1 MTETNL
7 TTRSDGMIGKIIRD
21 YKIVG
26 YMGGGGMSEVYLARR
41 ADGMLKRTAVIKIV
55 GSHLPTQGRLRFIG
69 EMQAQESLNHPNI
82 AQIYDAGQL
91 EDGRPFM
98 IIEYVNGRCLR
109 EMLVDQKSGDRSP
122 VALPLEVAA
131 EIAEQACAGLGEA
144 HRKKIVHRDIKPE
157 NIIVSPEGDK
167 YKVKIIDFGIA
178 LPQEGGMVPTRT
190 PTAGVIGT
198 PEYISPEQV
207 MPSRYYLDEPGE
219 KPSYSADIYALGV
232 VIYEMLTGKR
242 PFAGNGYEVA
252 LKHTWEIPVAP
263 SKVRPEFNIPEAVD
277 QVVLK
282 ALAKQPAERQKS
294 IELLA
299 DELKAAIKTSWELEG
314 LPTQPA
320 VIKPTHDE
328 EPPTHNLEP
337 EATLPTAPKSA
348 RATYFLVLPGI
359 LLVGLLTLLLYF
371 KPWKSNSEPITGAT
385 AGAPMYSSTT
395 SAPISKMKV
404 SLIRRDKRGNEESV
418 SPETTFYNDDGVR
431 IRVQADQNGF
441 LYILS
446 RGSSGKVSM
455 LYPDQRIQGGNNQIV
470 KGQEVRIPT
479 GDGWFQ
485 FNRAPGTETFYLVF
499 AENKTEGLI
508 SELENV
514 RSQAK
519 IALPAEVE
527 SHAVDLA
534 TTGGDLKGQG
544 TLFGA
549 LKLSHQP

>member
-1 MTETNL
+1 
-7 TTRSDGMIGKIIRD
+7 MIGKIIRD
-21 YKIVG
+21 YKIVD
-26 YMGGGGMSEVYLARR
+26 YVGGGGMSEVYLARR
-41 ADGMLKRTAVIKIV
+41 SDGMLKRTAVIKIV
-55 GSHLPTQGRLRFIG
+55 GAHLPTQERLRFIG

-98 IIEYVNGRCLR
+98 IIEYVDGQSLR

-122 VALPLEVAA
+122 VALPLEVVA
-131 EIAEQACAGLGEA
+131 EIAEQACAGLSEA

-157 NIIVSPEGDK
+157 NIIVSHDGDK

-207 MPSRYYLDEPGE
+207 MPTRYYLEEPGE
-219 KPSYSADIYALGV
+219 RPGYSADIYALGV

-252 LKHTWEIPVAP
+252 LKHTWEIPIAP
-263 SKVRPEFNIPEAVD
+263 SKVGPELNIPEAVD
-277 QVVLK
+277 RVVLK
-282 ALAKQPAERQKS
+282 ALAKQPAERQKT

-299 DELKAAIKTSWELEG
+299 QELKAAIKTSRELEV
-314 LPTQPA
+314 LTTQPTLL
-320 VIKPTHDE
+320 KLTQNE
-328 EPPTHNLEP
+328 EPQAL
-337 EATLPTAPKSA
+337 LPIESKSA
-348 RATYFLVLPGI
+348 RAKYILVLPG
-359 LLVGLLTLLLYF
+359 LFLAGLLTLLLYF
-371 KPWKSNSEPITGAT
+371 KPWKSNSKPITGST
-385 AGAPMYSSTT
+385 SGSPVYSSAA
-395 SAPISKMKV
+395 SVPISKMEV
-404 SLIRRDKRGNEESV
+404 SLIRRDKRGNEETV
-418 SPETTFYNDDGVR
+418 SPETRFYNGDGVR
-431 IRVQADQNGF
+431 IRIQADQKGF

-455 LYPDQRIQGGNNQIV
+455 LYPDPRIQGGNNQIA

-479 GDGWFQ
+479 DDGWFY
-485 FNRAPGTETFYLVF
+485 FNRAPGTETIYLLF
-499 AENKTEGLI
+499 AENKTERFI
-508 SELENV
+508 SELENAT
-514 RSQAK
+514 SQAK
-519 IALPAEVE
+519 IALPAGLE
-527 SHAVDLA
+527 SQAVDLA
-534 TTGGDLKGQG
+534 TTGGALKGQG

>member
-1 MTETNL
+1 MESNL
-7 TTRSDGMIGKIIRD
+7 TTRSEDMIGKIVRD

-41 ADGMLKRTAVIKIV
+41 SDGMLKRTAVIKIV
-55 GSHLPTQGRLRFIG
+55 GAHLPPQGRLRFIG

-98 IIEYVNGRCLR
+98 IIEFVEGQSLR

-122 VALPLEVAA
+122 VALPLDVAA
-131 EIAEQACAGLGEA
+131 DIAEQACAGLSEA

-157 NIIVSPEGDK
+157 NIIVSADGDK

-178 LPQEGGMVPTRT
+178 LPQEDGMVPTRT

-219 KPSYSADIYALGV
+219 RPGYSADIYALGV
-232 VIYEMLTGKR
+232 VIYEMLTGMR

-252 LKHTWEIPVAP
+252 LKHTWEIPIAP
-263 SKVRPEFNIPEAVD
+263 SKVRPGLNIPEAVD
-277 QVVLK
+277 KVVLK

-299 DELKAAIKTSWELEG
+299 QELKAAIITSRELEI

-320 VIKPTHDE
+320 IKKPTQNE
-328 EPPTHNLEP
+328 ELEAP
-337 EATLPTAPKSA
+337 LPTAPKSA

-371 KPWKSNSEPITGAT
+371 KPWKSNTDVITGAT
-385 AGAPMYSSTT
+385 AGGPAYSLPT
-395 SAPISKMKV
+395 SPPIPKMKV
-404 SLIRRDKRGNEESV
+404 SLIRRDKRGNEEVV
-418 SPETTFYNDDGVR
+418 SPETRFYNGDGVR
-431 IRVQADQNGF
+431 IRIQSDQNGF

-455 LYPDQRIQGGNNQIV
+455 LYPDRRIQSGNNRIAKEQV
-470 KGQEVRIPT
+470 VSIPT
-479 GDGWFQ
+479 DRGWYTL
-485 FNRAPGTETFYLVF
+485 NNAPGTEMIYLVF
-499 AENKTEGLI
+499 AENKTERFI
-508 SELENV
+508 SELENAA
-514 RSQAK
+514 SQAK
-519 IALPAEVE
+519 ITLPAELE
-527 SHAVDLA
+527 SQAVDLA

-544 TLFGA
+544 TLLGA
-549 LKLSHQP
+549 LKLIHQP

>member
-1 MTETNL
+1 MESNL
-7 TTRSDGMIGKIIRD
+7 TTRSEDMIGKIVRD

-41 ADGMLKRTAVIKIV
+41 SDGMLKRTAVIKIV
-55 GSHLPTQGRLRFIG
+55 GAHLPPQGRLRFIG

-98 IIEYVNGRCLR
+98 IIEFVEGQSLR

-122 VALPLEVAA
+122 IALPLDVAA
-131 EIAEQACAGLGEA
+131 DIAEQACAGLSEA

-157 NIIVSPEGDK
+157 NIIVSADGDK

-178 LPQEGGMVPTRT
+178 LPQEDGMVPTRT

-219 KPSYSADIYALGV
+219 RPGYSADIYALGV
-232 VIYEMLTGKR
+232 VIYEMLTGVR

-252 LKHTWEIPVAP
+252 LKHTWEIPIAP
-263 SKVRPEFNIPEAVD
+263 SKVRPELNIPEAVD
-277 QVVLK
+277 KVVLK

-294 IELLA
+294 IEILA
-299 DELKAAIKTSWELEG
+299 QELKAAIITSRELEI
-314 LPTQPA
+314 LPTQP
-320 VIKPTHDE
+320 VVLKPTQNE
-328 EPPTHNLEP
+328 ELEAP
-337 EATLPTAPKSA
+337 LPTAPKSA

-359 LLVGLLTLLLYF
+359 LLAGLLTLLLYF
-371 KPWKSNSEPITGAT
+371 KPWKSNSEPITGAI
-385 AGAPMYSSTT
+385 AGSPAYSPTT
-395 SAPISKMKV
+395 PPTIPKMKV
-404 SLIRRDKRGNEESV
+404 SLIRRDKRGNEEVV
-418 SPETTFYNDDGVR
+418 SPETRFYNGDGIR
-431 IRVQADQNGF
+431 IRIQSDQNGF

-455 LYPDQRIQGGNNQIV
+455 LYPDRRLQGGNNRIVKEQIV
-470 KGQEVRIPT
+470 SIPA
-479 GDGWFQ
+479 DRGWFTL
-485 FNRAPGTETFYLVF
+485 NNAPGTEMIYLVF
-499 AENKTEGLI
+499 AENKTERFI
-508 SELENV
+508 RELENAA
-514 RSQAK
+514 SQAK
-519 IALPAEVE
+519 ITLPTELE
-527 SHAVDLA
+527 SQAVDLA

-549 LKLSHQP
+549 LKLIHQP